1 MMTMQKEFIIEDSV
15 WGILPD
21 LQVAIVVGH
30 SRESLNQ
37 GGGIPEDLL
46 KQANQKAVQWV
57 KADPISANP
66 IIKDWRDVF
75 HKFKTKR
82 GARSSVES
90 LLKRA
95 KQGKGV
101 GNINNL
107 VDIYNSVSLEKA
119 FPIGGLDLERL
130 QGDLTLRVSAGGEK
144 FFPIGEQ
151 DAEMTLPQEIIYS
164 DRRAVVTR
172 CLNWRDSARYG
183 VNPSTKEVLFIIENA
198 NPERNAD
205 YQQAIVLLQKRL
217 QDYLKL
223 STTVQVLDQEH
234 PQVEL

>member
-1 MMTMQKEFIIEDSV
+1 M
-15 WGILPD
+15 
-21 LQVAIVVGH
+21 AIVGDDNVYQLVGNRFIAYLRDNDFQV
-30 SRESLNQ
+30 SKLNF
-37 GGGIPEDLL
+37 GGEASP
-46 KQANQKAVQWV
+46 QAVQKAI
-57 KADPISANP
+57 D
-66 IIKDWRDVF
+66 
-75 HKFKTKR
+75 
-82 GARSSVES
+82 
-90 LLKRA
+90 
-95 KQGKGV
+95 
-101 GNINNL
+101 
-107 VDIYNSVSLEKA
+107 EKA

-183 VNPSTKEVLFIIENA
+183 VNSSTKKVLFIIENA
-198 NPERNAD
+198 NPEREAD

-217 QDYLKL
+217 QDYLQL